1 MDHEMIPF
9 SFFILSCSD
18 LKKKI
23 TTSLR
28 TIDAFRKKQV
38 QTCTEL
44 LCSVGCSR
52 RNCEIC
58 AKKSRGLSIG
68 TYVHRDAA
76 AAVHRVGVIS

>member
-28 TIDAFRKKQV
+28 TIDAFRKNKFRLAQN
-38 QTCTEL
+38 
-44 LCSVGCSR
+44 CSVPLDVHG
-52 RNCEIC
+52 ETV
-58 AKKSRGLSIG
+58 K
-68 TYVHRDAA
+68 YVPRSQGDRA
-76 AAVHRVGVIS
+76 

>member
-28 TIDAFRKKQV
+28 TIDAFRKKNRNKFRLAQN
-38 QTCTEL
+38 
-44 LCSVGCSR
+44 CSVPSDVHG
-52 RNCEIC
+52 ETV
-58 AKKSRGLSIG
+58 K
-68 TYVHRDAA
+68 YVPRSKGDRA
-76 AAVHRVGVIS
+76 